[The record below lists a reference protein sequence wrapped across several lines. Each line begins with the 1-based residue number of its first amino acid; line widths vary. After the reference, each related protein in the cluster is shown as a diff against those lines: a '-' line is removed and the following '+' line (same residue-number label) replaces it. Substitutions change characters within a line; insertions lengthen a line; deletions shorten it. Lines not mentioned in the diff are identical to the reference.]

1 MRTIAV
7 LLVSSLLLLSS
18 AVVVQAAPKILYDL
32 TPIAFDQQPVVEQGR
47 ILVPVRSICAAAGA
61 EVRWDGTTQTVTVTK
76 EQTSLCFAVGAGT
89 VYRNGDRVSLEVA
102 PKIVKGRTFVPLR
115 FVAEALGA
123 AVDWDGATQT
133 ATVASAGPKLV
144 KVKLKEQD
152 AGRTVELQAGEV
164 FELILDANPTTG
176 YQWEMV
182 SDGSGVIRQIG
193 DAEFKPDS
201 DLLGSGGKT
210 TYRFEAAVPGQ
221 TWLSLDYH
229 RTWEKDVPA
238 LKTFQVLIVVD

>member
-7 LLVSSLLLLSS
+7 LLISALLLLSS
-18 AVVVQAAPKILYDL
+18 AVVVQAAPKVLYNL

-47 ILVPVRSICAAAGA
+47 ILVPVRNICAALGA
-61 EVRWDGTTQTVTVTK
+61 EVQWDGTTQTVTVTK
-76 EQTSLCFAVGAGT
+76 ERTSLCFTAGAGT
-89 VYRNGDRVSLEVA
+89 VYRNWDRVHLEVA
-102 PKIVKGRTFVPLR
+102 PRIVKGRTFVPLR
-115 FVAEALGA
+115 FVVEALGA
-123 AVDWDGATQT
+123 AVDWDGVTRT
-133 ATVASAGPKLV
+133 ATVAAAGPKLV
-144 KVKLKEQD
+144 QVRLNEQD

-164 FELILDANPTTG
+164 FELVLDANPTTG
-176 YQWEMV
+176 YQWEVV

-201 DLLGSGGKT
+201 NLLGSGGKT

-229 RTWEKDVPA
+229 RPWEKDVPA
-238 LKTFQVLIVVD
+238 LKTFEVLIIVD